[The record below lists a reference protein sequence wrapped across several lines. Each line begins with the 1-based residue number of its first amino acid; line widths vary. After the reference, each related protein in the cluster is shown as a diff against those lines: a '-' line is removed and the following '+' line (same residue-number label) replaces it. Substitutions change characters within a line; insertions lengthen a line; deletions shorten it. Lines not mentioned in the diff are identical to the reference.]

1 MLQKGHKSDSSVN
14 TYYFGIKLEF
24 SHIAFFTCIEQ
35 GISTNTTGYV
45 CVVDANVLTMARKDE
60 SYRQVINQSMV
71 NTCDG
76 SSIAFFAGKLHGNS
90 FRALNGPDIFAKM
103 LQNTQLKH
111 LLLGNTAE
119 ICDRIRQK
127 MEEQGLNSA
136 VLQHLELPFLPVEEF
151 NYEQIAAQINTL
163 QPDVIWVSLGA
174 PKQERFMHR
183 ILPYLHHGVMFGIGA
198 AFNFYIGEIKMS
210 KVSLFGLRFIW
221 INRIISDPVR
231 LTRRLV
237 PYVLSIP
244 GMLYSEY
251 KMLRN
256 G

>member
-1 MLQKGHKSDSSVN
+1 MTTN
-14 TYYFGIKLEF
+14 YFGINLEF
-24 SHIAFFTCIEQ
+24 NHLALFERINQCIQ
-35 GISTNTTGYV
+35 YGPAAYV

-76 SSIAFFAGKLHGNS
+76 SSIAFFAGKLHGKS
-90 FRALNGPDIFAKM
+90 FRALNGPDIFAKL

-119 ICDRIRQK
+119 TCERIRHK
-127 MEEQGLNSA
+127 MQEQGLNSS
-136 VLQHLELPFLPVEEF
+136 VIQHLELPFLPVEDF
-151 NYEQIAAQINTL
+151 NYEQIAAQINAL
-163 QPDVIWVSLGA
+163 SPDVIWVSLGA

-183 ILPYLHHGVMFGIGA
+183 ILPYLNRGVMFGIGA

-210 KVSLFGLRFIW
+210 KVSFFGLRFIW

>member
-1 MLQKGHKSDSSVN
+1 MSSN
-14 TYYFGIKLEF
+14 YFGVNLEF
-24 SHIAFFTCIEQ
+24 NHAALFERINECIAH
-35 GISTNTTGYV
+35 GRAGYV

-76 SSIAFFAGKLHGNS
+76 SSIAFFAGKLHGKS
-90 FRALNGPDIFAKM
+90 FRALNGPDIFAKL

-119 ICDRIRQK
+119 TCGRIRQK
-127 MEEQGLNSA
+127 MEEQGLDST
-136 VLQHLELPFLPVEEF
+136 VIQHLELPFLSVEEF
-151 NYEQIAAQINTL
+151 NYEHIAAQINAL
-163 QPDVIWVSLGA
+163 RPDVIWVSLGA

-210 KVSLFGLRFIW
+210 KVSFFGLRFIW
-221 INRIISDPVR
+221 INRIVSDPVR

>member
-1 MLQKGHKSDSSVN
+1 MDK
-14 TYYFGIKLEF
+14 YFGIKLEF
-24 SHIAFFTCIEQ
+24 SHENFYSRIFHSLIE
-35 GISTNTTGYV
+35 SRPAYV

-76 SSIAFFAGKLHGNS
+76 SSIAFFAGKLHGKS
-90 FRALNGPDIFAKM
+90 FRALNGPAIFAKL

-119 ICDRIRQK
+119 TCGRIRQK
-127 MEEQGLNSA
+127 MEEQGLDST
-136 VLQHLELPFLPVEEF
+136 VIQHLELPFLSVEEF
-151 NYEQIAAQINTL
+151 NYEHIAAQINAL
-163 QPDVIWVSLGA
+163 RPDVIWVSLGA

-210 KVSLFGLRFIW
+210 KVSFFGLRFIW
-221 INRIISDPVR
+221 INRIVSDPVR

>member
-1 MLQKGHKSDSSVN
+1 MGSN
-14 TYYFGIKLEF
+14 YFGVNLEF
-24 SHIAFFTCIEQ
+24 NHPALFERITECIAY
-35 GISTNTTGYV
+35 GRAGYV
-45 CVVDANVLTMARKDE
+45 CVVDANVLAMARKDE
-60 SYRQVINQSMV
+60 IYRQVINKALV

-76 SSIAFFAGKLHGNS
+76 SSIAFFASMLHGES
-90 FRALNGPDIFAKM
+90 FRALNGPDILAKL
-103 LQNTQLKH
+103 LQNAKLKH
-111 LLLGNTAE
+111 LLLGNTAVT
-119 ICDRIRQK
+119 CGRIRRK
-127 MEEQGLNSA
+127 MEDQGLDSA
-136 VLQHLELPFLPVEEF
+136 VIQHLELPFLSVEEF
-151 NYEQIAAQINTL
+151 NYELIAAQINSL
-163 QPDVIWVSLGA
+163 RPDVIWVSLGA

-210 KVSLFGLRFIW
+210 KVSFFGLRFIW
-221 INRIISDPVR
+221 INRIVSDPVR

>member
-1 MLQKGHKSDSSVN
+1 MTN
-14 TYYFGIKLEF
+14 NYFGVNLEF
-24 SHIAFFTCIEQ
+24 NHPALFERINRCIEH
-35 GISTNTTGYV
+35 GPAGYI

-60 SYRQVINQSMV
+60 SYGQVINQSLV

-76 SSIAFFAGKLHGNS
+76 SSIAFFAGKLHGKS
-90 FRALNGPDIFAKM
+90 FRALNGPDIFAKL

-119 ICDRIRQK
+119 TCARIRQL
-127 MEEQGLNSA
+127 MEEQGLDST
-136 VLQHLELPFLPVEEF
+136 VIQHLELPFLSVEEF

-163 QPDVIWVSLGA
+163 RPDVIWVSLGA
-174 PKQERFMHR
+174 PKQERFMHC
-183 ILPYLHHGVMFGIGA
+183 ILPYLNHGVMFGIGA

-221 INRIISDPVR
+221 VNRIMSDPVR